1 MIQAHPGDHRRGQ
14 VAGRVIIHPLP
25 ERLATLAPHYQ
36 GMATAWTD
44 LLAGYSDPA
53 ARTVPGPVRP
63 HAPNHSNNWPACPA
77 TRQASHEASHA
88 VVVVLEIAGAV
99 SILAAFTLGQLRLLD
114 QHSLAYLLLN
124 LVGSAVL
131 AVLAFAEERWGFLL
145 LEGVWS
151 IVSAV
156 SLVGLLR
163 RGQEGAG
170 HS

>member
-1 MIQAHPGDHRRGQ
+1 
-14 VAGRVIIHPLP
+14 V
-25 ERLATLAPHYQ
+25 T
-36 GMATAWTD
+36 
-44 LLAGYSDPA
+44 
-53 ARTVPGPVRP
+53 
-63 HAPNHSNNWPACPA
+63 
-77 TRQASHEASHA
+77 HEVSHA
-88 VVVVLEIAGAV
+88 VVIALELGGAV

-114 QHSLAYLLLN
+114 QHSLVYLILN

-131 AVLAFAEERWGFLL
+131 AVIAFGEERWGFLL

-156 SLVGLLR
+156 SLVSVLR